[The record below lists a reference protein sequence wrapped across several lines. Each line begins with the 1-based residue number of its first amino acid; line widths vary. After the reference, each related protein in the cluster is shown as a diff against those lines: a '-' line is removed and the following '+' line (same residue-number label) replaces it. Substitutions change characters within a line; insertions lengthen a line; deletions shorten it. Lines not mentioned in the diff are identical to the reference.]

1 MMKHKLRLTVALT
14 VSLALGNSFLWAI
27 PARASR
33 EIAPALDQTGSEM
46 RDVIENYNTDRG
58 SLIRT
63 YPDALSPVRRAR
75 LKQFYEQWRD
85 NLTKLNFDAMGE
97 DGRVDYLLFKNHLDH
112 ELRQLEI
119 QTKQWAE
126 IEPFVPFAKAVFELD
141 ETRRRMAPAD
151 SPKVAALLTDVSK
164 QIEELRRAIGTGPSR
179 TVDNAET
186 KPTAELRT
194 PRAGSLSVKK
204 NVANRAA
211 ASISSLRNTLRNWRS

>member
-112 ELRQLEI
+112 ELRQLEMQI
-119 QTKQWAE
+119 YSLHKELVESGKITNRAFHDAVLKENSIPIEMVRASLTKQ
-126 IEPFVPFAKAVFELD
+126 KL
-141 ETRRRMAPAD
+141 TRD
-151 SPKVAALLTDVSK
+151 FNS
-164 QIEELRRAIGTGPSR
+164 
-179 TVDNAET
+179 
-186 KPTAELRT
+186 
-194 PRAGSLSVKK
+194 
-204 NVANRAA
+204 
-211 ASISSLRNTLRNWRS
+211 NWKFYGQQP